1 MLQTNPTCYV
11 KYIFLL
17 GALLCYSVFFQQYGS
32 CISTGTLRSSQQT
45 VAVLEARDPEAE
57 KAKEETNE
65 AKEEVV
71 KAKQETKEATDLYL
85 KARAEA
91 EEAATEAVKAKEEAK
106 RLRAQ
111 CQPFE
116 DLTAL
121 KKNKPNVMDC
131 EGFPDWPL
139 SPADALF
146 DDIVG
151 APKCN
156 AFADN
161 TDERYRWILHQTS
174 APRRRPSVSE
184 VNETLSHL
192 PVGTGYI
199 WHSDDEICAFM
210 RTQPLRFQALYN
222 ALERTPHRV
231 DLWRYLLLHERGGVY
246 LDDDAEL
253 LVQFNSS
260 FVESVNSVYTTQN
273 NNKKAMG
280 TNEEER
286 LFGYTIYN
294 GLLITK
300 PCNRVLLSVAE
311 SMVRIG
317 QVSFKGLKTWET
329 DVPQHQLLN
338 WYNLKLLAIAI
349 AERSPPDLP
358 ADVNCEAGP
367 SNCTFFEKGT
377 HHKVPFNNKRSVFVY
392 RDDHDWPTAV
402 FDTAQCKMVV
412 QQVPGGKHDA
422 VSVDPH
428 PSPWFPNMTV
438 SPTSDGRWGK

>member
-32 CISTGTLRSSQQT
+32 WISTGTLRSSQQT
-45 VAVLEARDPEAE
+45 VAVLEARDPEAG

-231 DLWRYLLLHERGGVY
+231 DLWRYLLLHERGG
-246 LDDDAEL
+246 
-253 LVQFNSS
+253 
-260 FVESVNSVYTTQN
+260 
-273 NNKKAMG
+273 G
-280 TNEEER
+280 I
-286 LFGYTIYN
+286 FG
-294 GLLITK
+294 
-300 PCNRVLLSVAE
+300 
-311 SMVRIG
+311 
-317 QVSFKGLKTWET
+317 
-329 DVPQHQLLN
+329 
-338 WYNLKLLAIAI
+338 
-349 AERSPPDLP
+349 
-358 ADVNCEAGP
+358 
-367 SNCTFFEKGT
+367 
-377 HHKVPFNNKRSVFVY
+377 
-392 RDDHDWPTAV
+392 
-402 FDTAQCKMVV
+402 
-412 QQVPGGKHDA
+412 
-422 VSVDPH
+422 
-428 PSPWFPNMTV
+428 
-438 SPTSDGRWGK
+438 